1 MHAKSKILAID
12 DHPLNLKTLGGALV
26 DDYDFQVATNGPDGL
41 ALASAAKPDLILLD
55 CMMPEMDG
63 FEVCRRIKADPELK
77 HIPVIFITALSEV
90 DAETFGLELGA
101 ADYLLKPINVPI
113 ARLRIRNLLER
124 EALRREIE
132 LHRNHLEV
140 LVADRTLSLSIAKE
154 AAEGASRVKA
164 NILANISHEFR
175 TPMNG
180 IMGMVGLARRRSQD
194 AKVVDYLLKA
204 EQAAQHLLG
213 TLTGLL
219 DLASAESNRL
229 TVERTAFCLG
239 NIIEKTRNQF
249 DTLIEEKGL
258 RFDLRDESQAAV
270 AQHQIIGDPL
280 RIAQILRELIDNAV
294 KFSAQGGTIAVRAA
308 LEKSTAGQ
316 YSLVLQVRDEG
327 IGIAAA
333 DLPQIFESFQQV
345 DASSTRHYGGNGI
358 GLALCQQLAHHMG
371 GTLSVSSTLGR
382 GSTFTLC
389 IPTEL
394 SAKPMQ
400 APITAEQTSAAL
412 RARHAGKPI
421 LVVEDDRSIQVFMQA
436 ILESA
441 GLDVSVASDGS
452 NAIDLSQAKKFD
464 LILMDLVMP
473 GISGIE
479 ASKAIRALPSYATVP
494 ILAVTARAFEED
506 RDACLKAGIDAH
518 IPKPITRDL
527 LLGTVL
533 QFLDARKNLAANT
546 RGN

>member
-1 MHAKSKILAID
+1 MQAKPKILAID
-12 DHPLNLKTLGGALV
+12 DHPLNLKTLGAALV

-41 ALASAAKPDLILLD
+41 TLASAAKPDLILLD

-63 FEVCRRIKADPELK
+63 FEVCRRLKADPELK
-77 HIPVIFITALSEV
+77 RIPVIFITALSEV

-132 LHRNHLEV
+132 VHRNHLES
-140 LVADRTLSLSIAKE
+140 LVAERTLSLSIAKE
-154 AAEGASRVKA
+154 SAEGASRVKA

-229 TVERTAFCLG
+229 TVERTAFCPTEM
-239 NIIEKTRNQF
+239 IEKTRAQF
-249 DTLIEEKGL
+249 DARIEEKGL
-258 RFDLRDESQAAV
+258 RFNLQNDSHIDGARR
-270 AQHQIIGDPL
+270 QIIGDPL
-280 RIAQILRELIDNAV
+280 RIAQIVRELIDNAI
-294 KFSAQGGTIAVRAA
+294 KFSAQDGVITICAV
-308 LEKSTAGQ
+308 LEKNSSGQ
-316 YSLVLQVRDEG
+316 PSLVLQVRDEG

-333 DLPQIFESFQQV
+333 EIPHIFEPFHQV
-345 DASSTRHYGGNGI
+345 DASPTRRYGGNGI
-358 GLALCQQLAHHMG
+358 GLALCHQLARHMG

-382 GSTFTLC
+382 GSTFTLS
-389 IPTEL
+389 IPTDL
-394 SAKPMQ
+394 SETSPKA
-400 APITAEQTSAAL
+400 ATTAEETSTEL
-412 RARHAGKPI
+412 RVRHAGKPI
-421 LVVEDDRSIQVFMQA
+421 LVVEDDRSIQVFIQA
-436 ILESA
+436 ILELA
-441 GLDVSVASDGS
+441 GLEVSVANDGS
-452 NAIDLSQAKKFD
+452 SAIDLSHAKKFD

-473 GISGIE
+473 GVSGIE
-479 ASKAIRALPSYATVP
+479 ATKAIRTQPGYATVP
-494 ILAVTARAFEED
+494 ILAVTARAFEDD

-518 IPKPITRDL
+518 IPKPISREL

-533 QFLDARKNLAANT
+533 QCLDAGRYIEASPRVN
-546 RGN
+546 